1 VPIRD
6 ELVARTI
13 AQLRMALEAVSAQRE
28 HPVPD
33 VRAEVERLYLAHL
46 GSAAGLVRRLGSD
59 DLLDVLRSAG
69 HVDAERA
76 YLLGALLEVDA
87 AALAREAD
95 AATAALAPALRGRAL
110 DLMLEAAFV
119 GVGEADVD
127 ERVAR
132 LREQVP
138 RGERSDA
145 TWQRLHAYDR
155 QRGDFARAEDT
166 LFAWLDQHPGDRV
179 ARAGEAFYD
188 HLAALGDEALD
199 AGGLPRDEVDE
210 GRAAFS
216 AAFSAAYDS

>member
-13 AQLRMALEAVSAQRE
+13 AQLRQALEAASGQRDR
-28 HPVPD
+28 PVPE

-69 HVDAERA
+69 QVDAERA

-87 AALAREAD
+87 AALEREAD
-95 AATAALAPALRGRAL
+95 AATAALAPALRARAL
-110 DLMLEAAFV
+110 DLMLEAALV
-119 GVGEADVD
+119 GVGETDVG

-132 LREQVP
+132 LRERVP
-138 RGERSDA
+138 PEVRSDG
-145 TWQRLHAYDR
+145 TWQRLHAFDL

-166 LFAWLDQHPGDRV
+166 LFAWLDRHPGERV
-179 ARAGEAFYD
+179 VRAGQAFYD
-188 HLAALGDEALD
+188 HLAAVGDEALD

-210 GRAAFS
+210 GRDAFS
-216 AAFSAAYDS
+216 AATET